1 MEQSLPQGGLDV
13 DYEEM
18 IKIGF
23 CFVKGGSG
31 KTTLATSTVLYLNAA
46 VAAAGLIDTAP
57 VPVASL
63 MLAAGTQPGVYAG
76 REDVPVAVT
85 RTPEALDAALRAL
98 EKMKVSI
105 AVVDLPPMPKT
116 PRLDIAVIV
125 ADPPGLEFVQEF
137 KADAAHVVLAANMVD
152 KLDGRYKNLA
162 NSAVA
167 LPYSPAVAKAYAK
180 LTPAILPHHPK
191 AASLGRWKKAFL
203 QLMNK
208 VAEYVKK

>member
-1 MEQSLPQGGLDV
+1 
-13 DYEEM
+13 M

-23 CFVKGGSG
+23 CFIKGGTG
-31 KTTLATSTVLYLNAA
+31 KTTLASSAVLYLNAA

-63 MLAAGTQPGVYAG
+63 LLAAGTQPGVYAG

-85 RTPEALDAALRAL
+85 RTPEALDAAIRAL

-105 AVVDLPPMPKT
+105 AVVDLPPMAKT
-116 PRLDIAVIV
+116 PRLDVAVVV
-125 ADPPGLEFVQEF
+125 ADGPGLEFLPEF

-167 LPYSPAVAKAYAK
+167 LPYSSAVAKAYAK
-180 LTPAILPHHPK
+180 LTPPILPHHPK

-208 VAEYVKK
+208 VAEHVKK

>member
-1 MEQSLPQGGLDV
+1 
-13 DYEEM
+13 M

-23 CFVKGGSG
+23 SFVKGGTG

-57 VPVASL
+57 VPMASL
-63 MLAAGTQPGVYAG
+63 LLAAGVQPGVYAG

-85 RTPEALDAALRAL
+85 RTPESLDAALRAL

-167 LPYSPAVAKAYAK
+167 LPYSSAVAKAYAK

-191 AASLGRWKKAFL
+191 AQTLGRWKKAFIA
-203 QLMNK
+203 LMNK
-208 VAEYVKK
+208 VAEHVKK

>member
-1 MEQSLPQGGLDV
+1 
-13 DYEEM
+13 M

-23 CFVKGGSG
+23 CFVKGGTG

-46 VAAAGLIDTAP
+46 VASAGLIDTAP

-98 EKMKVSI
+98 EKVKASI
-105 AVVDLPPMPKT
+105 AVIDLPPMAKT
-116 PRLDIAVIV
+116 PRLDVAVVV
-125 ADPPGLEFVQEF
+125 ADGPGLEFLPEF

-152 KLDGRYKNLA
+152 RLDGRYKGLA

-167 LPYSPAVAKAYAK
+167 LPYSPAVARAYAR

-191 AASLGRWKKAFL
+191 ARSLGRWKKAFL
-203 QLMNK
+203 ALMGE
-208 VAEYVKK
+208 VARHVGR

>member
-1 MEQSLPQGGLDV
+1 
-13 DYEEM
+13 
-18 IKIGF
+18 
-23 CFVKGGSG
+23 
-31 KTTLATSTVLYLNAA
+31 VLYLNAA

-57 VPVASL
+57 IPVASL
-63 MLAAGTQPGVYAG
+63 LLAAGVQPGVYAG

-85 RTPEALDAALRAL
+85 RTPEALDPAIRAL
-98 EKMKVSI
+98 EKMRVSI

-116 PRLDIAVIV
+116 PRLDVAVVV
-125 ADPPGLEFVQEF
+125 ADGPGLEFLPEF

-152 KLDGRYKNLA
+152 RLDGRYKNLA

-167 LPYSPAVAKAYAK
+167 LPYSSAVAKAYQR

-191 AASLGRWKKAFL
+191 AQTLGKWKKAFL

-208 VAEYVKK
+208 VAEHVKK

>member
-1 MEQSLPQGGLDV
+1 
-13 DYEEM
+13 M

-23 CFVKGGSG
+23 CFIKGGTG
-31 KTTLATSTVLYLNAA
+31 KSTLASSAVLYLNAA

-57 VPVASL
+57 VPVAAL
-63 MLAAGTQPGVYAG
+63 MLAAGTQVGVYAG

-85 RTPEALDAALRAL
+85 RSPEALDAALRAL

-105 AVVDLPPMPKT
+105 AVVDLPPLHKT

-167 LPYSPAVAKAYAK
+167 LPYSSAVAKAYAK

-191 AASLGRWKKAFL
+191 AQTLGKWKKAFL

-208 VAEYVKK
+208 VAEHVKK

>member
-1 MEQSLPQGGLDV
+1 
-13 DYEEM
+13 M

-23 CFVKGGSG
+23 CFVKGGTG

-46 VAAAGLIDTAP
+46 VASAGLIDTAP

-116 PRLDIAVIV
+116 PRLDVAVVV
-125 ADPPGLEFVQEF
+125 ADGPGLEFLPEF

-162 NSAVA
+162 NSAIA
-167 LPYSPAVAKAYAK
+167 LPYSSAVAKAYAK

-203 QLMNK
+203 QLMAK
-208 VAEYVKK
+208 VAEHVKK

>member
-1 MEQSLPQGGLDV
+1 
-13 DYEEM
+13 M

-23 CFVKGGSG
+23 AYIKGGTG
-31 KTTLATSTVLYLNAA
+31 KSTLASSAVLYLNAA
-46 VAAAGLIDTAP
+46 VAAAGLVDTAP

-63 MLAAGTQPGVYAG
+63 LLAAGVQPGVYAG
-76 REDVPVAVT
+76 REDVPVAVS
-85 RTPEALDAALRAL
+85 RSPEALDAAIRAL

-152 KLDGRYKNLA
+152 KLDGKYKNLT

-167 LPYSPAVAKAYAK
+167 LPYSSAVAKAYAK

-208 VAEYVKK
+208 VAEHVKK

>member
-1 MEQSLPQGGLDV
+1 
-13 DYEEM
+13 M

-23 CFVKGGSG
+23 SFVKGGTG

-57 VPVASL
+57 IPVASVL
-63 MLAAGTQPGVYAG
+63 LAAGTQPGVYAG

-85 RTPEALDAALRAL
+85 RTPEALDAAIRAL

-116 PRLDIAVIV
+116 PRLDIAVVV

-167 LPYSPAVAKAYAK
+167 LPYSPAVAKAYQR
-180 LTPAILPHHPK
+180 LTPPILPHHPK
-191 AASLGRWKKAFL
+191 AQTLGRWKKAFIH
-203 QLMNK
+203 LMAE
-208 VAEYVKK
+208 VAKHVKK

>member
-1 MEQSLPQGGLDV
+1 
-13 DYEEM
+13 M
-18 IKIGF
+18 IRIGF
-23 CFVKGGSG
+23 AYIKGGTG
-31 KTTLATSTVLYLNAA
+31 KSTLASSAVLYLNAA
-46 VAAAGLIDTAP
+46 VATAGLIDTAP
-57 VPVASL
+57 IPVASL
-63 MLAAGTQPGVYAG
+63 LLAAGVQPGVYAG

-85 RTPEALDAALRAL
+85 RTPESLDAAIRAL

-116 PRLDIAVIV
+116 PRLDVAVVV
-125 ADPPGLEFVQEF
+125 ADGPGLEFLPEF

-162 NSAVA
+162 NSTVA
-167 LPYSPAVAKAYAK
+167 LPYSSAVAKAYQR

-191 AASLGRWKKAFL
+191 AQTLGKWKKAFL

-208 VAEYVKK
+208 VAEHVKK

>member
-1 MEQSLPQGGLDV
+1 
-13 DYEEM
+13 M
-18 IKIGF
+18 IRIGF
-23 CFVKGGSG
+23 AYIKGGTG
-31 KTTLATSTVLYLNAA
+31 KSTLASSAVLYLNAA

-63 MLAAGTQPGVYAG
+63 LLAAGTQPGVYAG
-76 REDVPVAVT
+76 REDVPVAVL
-85 RTPEALDAALRAL
+85 RSPEALDVALRAL

-137 KADAAHVVLAANMVD
+137 KADAAHSILAVNMAEKVD
-152 KLDGRYKNLA
+152 LGRYKGLA

-167 LPYSPAVAKAYAK
+167 LPYSSAVAKAYAK

-208 VAEYVKK
+208 VAEHVKK

>member
-1 MEQSLPQGGLDV
+1 
-13 DYEEM
+13 M
-18 IKIGF
+18 IRIGF
-23 CFVKGGSG
+23 SFVKGGTG

-46 VAAAGLIDTAP
+46 VAAAGLVDAAP

-85 RTPEALDAALRAL
+85 RTTEALDAAFRSLERLR
-98 EKMKVSI
+98 VSI
-105 AVVDLPPMPKT
+105 AVVDLPPLHKT
-116 PRLDIAVIV
+116 PRLDIAVVV

-137 KADAAHVVLAANMVD
+137 KADAAHSILAVNMAEKVD
-152 KLDGRYKNLA
+152 LGRYKGLA

-167 LPYSPAVAKAYAK
+167 LPYSPAVAKAYQR

-191 AASLGRWKKAFL
+191 AQTLGKWKKAFL

-208 VAEYVKK
+208 VAEHVKK

>member
-1 MEQSLPQGGLDV
+1 
-13 DYEEM
+13 M

-23 CFVKGGSG
+23 AYIKGGTG
-31 KTTLATSTVLYLNAA
+31 KSTLASSAVLYLNAA
-46 VAAAGLIDTAP
+46 VAAAGLIDASP

-63 MLAAGTQPGVYAG
+63 LLAAGVQPGVYAG

-98 EKMKVSI
+98 EKVKASI

-116 PRLDIAVIV
+116 PRLDVAVVV
-125 ADPPGLEFVQEF
+125 ADGPGLEFLPEF

-152 KLDGRYKNLA
+152 RLDGRYKGLA

-167 LPYSPAVAKAYAK
+167 LPYSPAVARAYQR
-180 LTPAILPHHPK
+180 LTPAILPHNPK
-191 AASLGRWKKAFL
+191 ARSLGRWKRAFL
-203 QLMNK
+203 ALMGE
-208 VAEYVKK
+208 VAKHVGR

>member
-1 MEQSLPQGGLDV
+1 
-13 DYEEM
+13 M

-23 CFVKGGSG
+23 CFIKGGTG
-31 KTTLATSTVLYLNAA
+31 KSTLASSAVLYLNAA
-46 VAAAGLIDTAP
+46 VATAGLIDTAP

-116 PRLDIAVIV
+116 PRLDVAVVV
-125 ADPPGLEFVQEF
+125 ADGPGLEFLPEF

-167 LPYSPAVAKAYAK
+167 LPYSSAVAKAYAK
-180 LTPAILPHHPK
+180 LTPPILPHHPK
-191 AASLGRWKKAFL
+191 ATSLGRWKKAFL
-203 QLMNK
+203 QLM
-208 VAEYVKK
+208 AEAAKHVKK

>member
-1 MEQSLPQGGLDV
+1 
-13 DYEEM
+13 M

-23 CFVKGGSG
+23 CFIKGGTG

-46 VAAAGLIDTAP
+46 VATAGLIDTAP
-57 VPVASL
+57 VPMASL
-63 MLAAGTQPGVYAG
+63 LLAAGVQPGVYAG

-85 RTPEALDAALRAL
+85 RTPESLDVALRAL
-98 EKMKVSI
+98 EKMKVSV

-125 ADPPGLEFVQEF
+125 ADPPGLEFVGEF
-137 KADAAHVVLAANMVD
+137 KADAAHSILAVNMAEKVD
-152 KLDGRYKNLA
+152 LGRYKGLA

-167 LPYSPAVAKAYAK
+167 LPYSPTVAKAYQR

-191 AASLGRWKKAFL
+191 AASLGRWKKSFL

-208 VAEYVKK
+208 VAEHVKK